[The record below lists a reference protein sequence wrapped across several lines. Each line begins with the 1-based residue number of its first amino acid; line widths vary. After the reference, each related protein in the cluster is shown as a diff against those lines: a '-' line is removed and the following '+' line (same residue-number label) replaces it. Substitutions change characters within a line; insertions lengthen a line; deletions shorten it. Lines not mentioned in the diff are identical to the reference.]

1 MKIKTDL
8 KAGMKYAECDQYRNM
23 FKEAANTGKCEALQV
38 PVPPLYPQ
46 TSGNS
51 SST

>member
-8 KAGMKYAECDQYRNM
+8 KAGMNYVECDQYRNM
-23 FKEAANTGKCEALQV
+23 FKEAAKKGKCEALQV
-38 PVPPLYPQ
+38 QVPPLYPQ
-46 TSGNS
+46 TSGTS